1 MRLGFLRSLGM
12 ALVVALAI
20 TPMTADA
27 GAKKKT
33 TAKKKPTAAAT
44 AAYRAQV
51 EARKA
56 AILIDARTGE
66 VLYADRADEQ
76 RHPASLTKM
85 MTLYM
90 AFDAL
95 KAGRLRLDQR
105 LPVSQ
110 HAASQSPTKLDL
122 QPGSTIS
129 VEEAIL
135 GAAVKSANDA
145 AVVLG
150 EAMGNGSEDAFARLM
165 TSRARAL
172 GMSRTQFR
180 NASGLPNP
188 DQVTTARDFATLAQA
203 LYRDHR
209 QFYHYFGY
217 TEFEFQGRTIPGHNR
232 VTQYYEGADGLKT
245 GFIRASGF
253 NLASSAE
260 RGGKRL
266 IGVVFGGET
275 AAARDRDMMAMLD
288 RGFAGE
294 TMMVASRPQAPA
306 PALISTASAGEL
318 GRQFTVASANAQP
331 AAEAVEA
338 VADEAPVLRTK
349 QAALAAVTK
358 PRAQQVPAKAQ
369 TAAAPTPQQTAK
381 AKALAEK
388 SKPKLIAKAK
398 TNEVPRKPVAA
409 PRTSKGAAVI
419 QVGAF
424 SQRSAA
430 ERQIDAA
437 QAAVPKLL
445 GDSDPAVV
453 KDSGGKIY
461 RARLAGLTPVQARQ
475 ACDSLKRHNIHCAI
489 VTGGAS

>member
-1 MRLGFLRSLGM
+1 MRLGLVRSLGM
-12 ALVVALAI
+12 ALVVALAVN
-20 TPMTADA
+20 PMIAEAA
-27 GAKKKT
+27 GKKK
-33 TAKKKPTAAAT
+33 APPKKKPTAAAM

-56 AILIDARTGE
+56 AILVDARTGE
-66 VLYADRADEQ
+66 VLFADRADEL

-129 VEEAIL
+129 VEDAIL
-135 GAAVKSANDA
+135 AAAIKSANDA

-165 TSRARAL
+165 TNRARQI
-172 GMSRTQFR
+172 GMSRTTFR

-188 DQVTTARDFATLAQA
+188 EQVTTARDFATLSQA

-217 TEFEFQGRTIPGHNR
+217 SEFEFQGRTIAGHNR
-232 VTQYYEGADGLKT
+232 VAQYYNGADGLKT

-266 IGVVFGGET
+266 VGVVFGGET
-275 AAARDRDMMAMLD
+275 AASRDRDMMAMLD

-294 TMMVASRPQAPA
+294 VMMASRPQAPS
-306 PALISTASAGEL
+306 LISTASASEL
-318 GRQFTVASANAQP
+318 GRQFTVASATAQP

-338 VADEAPVLRTK
+338 VADETPVIRTK
-349 QAALAAVTK
+349 
-358 PRAQQVPAKAQ
+358 R
-369 TAAAPTPQQTAK
+369 AAATVVKPQPQPTPQETAK

-388 SKPKLIAKAK
+388 SKPKVVASAK
-398 TNEVPRKPVAA
+398 TNETPRKPAVA
-409 PRTSKGAAVI
+409 PRSSKGAAVI

-445 GDSDPAVV
+445 GATDPAVI
-453 KDSGGKIY
+453 KDSAGKIF
-461 RARLAGLTPVQARQ
+461 RARLAGLTPDQARQ
-475 ACDSLKRHNIHCAI
+475 ACDTLKRHNIHCAI
-489 VTGGAS
+489 VAGS

>member
-1 MRLGFLRSLGM
+1 MRLGLVRSLGM
-12 ALVVALAI
+12 ALVIALAI
-20 TPMTADA
+20 NPMTADA
-27 GAKKKT
+27 AAKKKT
-33 TAKKKPTAAAT
+33 ASKKKPTAAAV

-51 EARKA
+51 EARKS

-66 VLYADRADEQ
+66 VLYADRADEP

-105 LPVSQ
+105 LPVSY
-110 HAASQSPTKLDL
+110 HAAAQEPTKLDL

-129 VEEAIL
+129 VEDAIL
-135 GAAVKSANDA
+135 AAAIKSANDA
-145 AVVLG
+145 AVVLA
-150 EAMGNGSEDAFARLM
+150 EAIGNGSEETFARMM
-165 TSRARAL
+165 TNRARAL
-172 GMSRTQFR
+172 GMNRTNFH
-180 NASGLPNP
+180 NASGLPDP
-188 DQVTTARDFATLAQA
+188 AQITTARDFATLAQA

-217 TEFEFQGRTIPGHNR
+217 TEFEFQGRVIPGHNR
-232 VTQYYEGADGLKT
+232 VTQYYDGADGLKT

-260 RGGKRL
+260 RGGRRL
-266 IGVVFGGET
+266 VGVVFGGET
-275 AAARDRDMMAMLD
+275 AASRDREMMAMLD
-288 RGFAGE
+288 RGFSGE
-294 TMMVASRPQAPA
+294 VMMAARRQPQGPT
-306 PALISTASAGEL
+306 LISAASAGEL

-349 QAALAAVTK
+349 PAAKAAVK
-358 PRAQQVPAKAQ
+358 PQAQPVPAKAE
-369 TAAAPTPQQTAK
+369 TAKAPTPHETAK
-381 AKALAEK
+381 AKALADK
-388 SKPKLIAKAK
+388 SKPKLVAQAK
-398 TNEVPRKPVAA
+398 TPDVPHKPAAA
-409 PRTSKGAAVI
+409 PRAAKGGAVI

-453 KDSGGKIY
+453 KDSGGKVY
-461 RARLAGLTPVQARQ
+461 RARLAGLTPVQAKQ
-475 ACDSLKRHNIHCAI
+475 ACDTLKRHNIHCAI
-489 VTGGAS
+489 VAGGAS

>member
-1 MRLGFLRSLGM
+1 MRLGLVRSLGM
-12 ALVVALAI
+12 ALVVALAVN
-20 TPMTADA
+20 PMIAEAA
-27 GAKKKT
+27 GKKKT
-33 TAKKKPTAAAT
+33 PPKKKPTAAAM
-44 AAYRAQV
+44 AASRAQV

-56 AILIDARTGE
+56 AILVDARTGE
-66 VLYADRADEQ
+66 VLFADRADEL

-122 QPGSTIS
+122 QPGSTIT
-129 VEEAIL
+129 VEDAIL
-135 GAAVKSANDA
+135 AAAIKSANDA

-165 TSRARAL
+165 TNRARQI
-172 GMSRTQFR
+172 GMSRTTFR
-180 NASGLPNP
+180 NASGLPNTE
-188 DQVTTARDFATLAQA
+188 QVTTARDFATLSQA

-217 TEFEFQGRTIPGHNR
+217 SEFEFQGRTIAGHNR
-232 VTQYYEGADGLKT
+232 VAQYYNGADGLKT

-260 RGGKRL
+260 RSGKRL
-266 IGVVFGGET
+266 VGVVFGGET
-275 AAARDRDMMAMLD
+275 AASRDRDMMAMLD

-294 TMMVASRPQAPA
+294 VMMASRPQAPS
-306 PALISTASAGEL
+306 LISTASASEL
-318 GRQFTVASANAQP
+318 GRQFTVASATAQP

-338 VADEAPVLRTK
+338 VADEAPVLRK
-349 QAALAAVTK
+349 QVAASVVRPQAQPVPA
-358 PRAQQVPAKAQ
+358 RAQTVAQ
-369 TAAAPTPQQTAK
+369 PTPQETAK

-388 SKPKLIAKAK
+388 SKPKVVASAK
-398 TNEVPRKPVAA
+398 TNETPRKPAVA
-409 PRTSKGAAVI
+409 PRSSKGAAVI

-445 GDSDPAVV
+445 GDTDPAVI
-453 KDSGGKIY
+453 KDSAGKIF
-461 RARLAGLTPVQARQ
+461 RARLAGLTPDQARQ

-489 VTGGAS
+489 VAGS